1 MNDIIYHPKFMAAE
15 LKKMLRESVKQR
27 NKKKREDMN
36 KSKLGQPDLDYAH
49 MCLKHDNF
57 PHTLNHIITNS
68 DVYYHHDIIE
78 ALVEDG
84 KADYIDAIY
93 FAKNHDWRISKQ
105 FLEKIELKEW
115 VPLNHYIKLTG
126 GFSDGYR
133 PK

>member
-1 MNDIIYHPKFMAAE
+1 
-15 LKKMLRESVKQR
+15 
-27 NKKKREDMN
+27 MN

-93 FAKNHDWRISKQ
+93 FDKKSR
-105 FLEKIELKEW
+105 LE
-115 VPLNHYIKLTG
+115 NIKTILRK
-126 GFSDGYR
+126 D
-133 PK
+133 